1 MVFSNTEIF
10 KETIS
15 RELYQY
21 LLINIRVHSVIQFM
35 MHEIVDLTIKRQDPK
50 ARSDL
55 DLGSKSDA
63 DLIDV

>member
-1 MVFSNTEIF
+1 
-10 KETIS
+10 
-15 RELYQY
+15 
-21 LLINIRVHSVIQFM
+21 

-55 DLGSKSDA
+55 DLDSKSDA